1 MHDAAALQPALA
13 RRHWIPP
20 LGLAFGQL
28 CHGLSWILALWIAL
42 RLGVVGL
49 SLAEIGWIHLV
60 ALGWLTMT
68 ALSILL
74 HAIPSF
80 LDVSWRFETAARYAL
95 VFFGASVAAFVFAF
109 LAAPTMLWL
118 IALAVALTLLVY
130 LVTAAFTLGGALRS
144 PDRITKA
151 VARAFAVTFLFFFI
165 AIVLGAASAWIFS
178 ELWRPTWLFALP
190 PAHGS
195 IALFGWLTL
204 LIYGVSART
213 LRPMTGNRSQWPMLH
228 IVTGTATLIGAVL
241 LAGGAA
247 GRIPWLAWLGGGFL
261 GAGALAYATDVTTIL
276 SGATVTYRVPQCFI
290 GAAVGWL
297 GVALALGAGVLAG
310 MPWLGAFGF
319 VMLAGW
325 AGQMVNGH
333 IFRIGVRLIA
343 TISRGDDDETQPSE
357 LLDTRGPWI
366 AFGAMQL
373 AITCVTAG
381 LVFQNAPAATAGAA
395 LGLTGWFA
403 IIASLV
409 HAWSR
414 AGVPRPTAQAQSF

>member
-1 MHDAAALQPALA
+1 MRSAAALQPAFA

-28 CHGLSWILALWIAL
+28 CHGLSWILAFWIAL
-42 RLGVVGL
+42 QVGVVGL
-49 SLAEIGWIHLV
+49 SLPEIGWIHLV

-80 LDVSWRFETAARYAL
+80 LDVQWRFETTARYAL
-95 VFFGASVAAFVFAF
+95 VFFAVSVAGFVFAF
-109 LAAPTMLWL
+109 LAAPTVLWL
-118 IALAVALTLLVY
+118 VALVVASTLVVY
-130 LVTAAFTLGGALRS
+130 LVTAALTLGDALQS

-151 VARAFAVTFLFFFI
+151 VARAFAVTFFFFFV

-190 PAHGS
+190 PAHGT

-213 LRPMTGNRSQWPMLH
+213 LRPITGNRSQHPMLH
-228 IVTGTATLIGAVL
+228 IVTGTATLIGAML
-241 LAGGAA
+241 LAGGTA
-247 GRIPWLAWLGGGFL
+247 GRMLWLAWLGGSFI
-261 GAGALAYATDVTTIL
+261 GAGALAYATDVTMIL

-290 GAAVGWL
+290 AAALGWL
-297 GVALALGAGVLAG
+297 GVALVLGAGVLAG

-333 IFRIGVRLIA
+333 IFHIGVRLIA
-343 TISRGDDDETQPSE
+343 TISRGDDDETLPGE
-357 LLDTRGPWI
+357 LLDARGPWI
-366 AFGAMQL
+366 AFGAMQAAVL
-373 AITCVTAG
+373 CITAG
-381 LVFQNAPAATAGAA
+381 LVFQNAASAAGGAA
-395 LGLTGWFA
+395 LGLAGWLA
-403 IIASLV
+403 IIVSL
-409 HAWSR
+409 AQARSR
-414 AGVPRPTAQAQSF
+414 ASAQ